1 MKKIV
6 LMLMLS
12 LISLVG
18 FSQKK
23 DSPWREIQTVE
34 IPQTVEIHEG
44 LTRNGNNKYWIEVE
58 GIKVTI
64 APTNV
69 SKFQKEEVKLELVK
83 WYRDDT
89 KEYKYSTRQVK
100 GSSSKKESKNV
111 NLSGVFK

>member
-100 GSSSKKESKNV
+100 GSSAKKESKNID
-111 NLSGVFK
+111 LGRVF

>member
-34 IPQTVEIHEG
+34 IPKTVEIHEG
-44 LTRNGNNKYWIEVE
+44 VTRNGNNKYWIEVE

-69 SKFQKEEVKLELVK
+69 SKFQKGEVKLELVK

>member
-1 MKKIV
+1 
-6 LMLMLS
+6 MLS

-100 GSSSKKESKNV
+100 GSSAKKESKNID
-111 NLSGVFK
+111 LGRVF